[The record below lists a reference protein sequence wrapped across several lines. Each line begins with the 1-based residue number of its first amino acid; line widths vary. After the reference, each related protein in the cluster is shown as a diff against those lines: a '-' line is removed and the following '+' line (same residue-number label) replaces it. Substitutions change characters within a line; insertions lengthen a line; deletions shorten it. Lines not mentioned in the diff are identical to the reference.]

1 MKLALGEGSAPVLL
15 RADGVTGGMVK
26 EDAMIPYPRII
37 LRKGREAPLRHGHPW
52 VFSGA
57 VARLDGEP
65 ASGDIVLVADSIG
78 RDLGLG
84 FFNTGDIA
92 FRLLTG
98 DSAARIDAGFWR
110 RRIDRAA
117 ALRKRVVPPETD
129 AYRLI
134 NAEGDGM
141 PGLVVD
147 RYGNFLVFGI
157 GTAGM
162 EKWRET
168 LIGHLSDVTGSAGIY
183 ERSEGRSR
191 QIEGMSNRIG
201 PAAGEVPAMTEI
213 TENGLRFE
221 VDLISGQ
228 KTGFFLDQRGNREI
242 TGALSR
248 GAAVLNAFSYTGA
261 FSVYAARGGAKRVV
275 SVDASAAANEIA
287 CTNLARNGCSPDQH
301 PILTHNCFEY
311 LRETEEVF
319 DLIILDPP
327 AFAKSR
333 KDVERSARGYKEINL
348 QAAKRL
354 REGGMLAT
362 FSCSNPVS
370 LELFEKIVLAA
381 VRDAGKTAQLL
392 RPLGAGPDHPV
403 NLAHPEGR
411 YLKGLLLC
419 LTEK

>member
-1 MKLALGEGSAPVLL
+1 MN
-15 RADGVTGGMVK
+15 
-26 EDAMIPYPRII
+26 YPRII
-37 LRKGREAPLRHGHPW
+37 LKKGREAPLRHGHPW

-57 VARLDGEP
+57 VAKVEGGP
-65 ASGDIVLVADSIG
+65 GPGDIVHATDSIG
-78 RDLGLG
+78 RGLGLG

-98 DSAARIDAGFWR
+98 DSASRIDADFWR
-110 RRIDRAA
+110 RRIDRAVA
-117 ALRKRVVPPETD
+117 MRKKVVPPETD

-134 NAEGDGM
+134 NAEGDWM

-147 RYGNFLVFGI
+147 RYGSFLVFSI

-168 LIGHLSDVTGSAGIY
+168 LIGILSDTIGPVGIY

-191 QIEGMSNRIG
+191 QLEGLSSRIG
-201 PAAGEVPAMTEI
+201 PAAGDVPAATEI
-213 TENGLRFE
+213 AENGLRFE
-221 VDLISGQ
+221 VDLIAGQ

-242 TGALSR
+242 IGAISR

-287 CTNLARNGCSPDQH
+287 CRNLVRNGFSSERH
-301 PILTHNCFEY
+301 PILTDNCFEY
-311 LRETEEVF
+311 LRETEETF

-333 KDVERSARGYKEINL
+333 KEVDRSARGYKEINL
-348 QAAKRL
+348 QAARRL

-370 LELFEKIVLAA
+370 LELFEKVVLGAA
-381 VRDAGKTAQLL
+381 RDAGKTAQLL
-392 RPLGAGPDHPV
+392 RPLGAGSDHPV
-403 NLAHPEGR
+403 NLAHSEGR

-419 LTEK
+419 LTAR

>member
-1 MKLALGEGSAPVLL
+1 MMG
-15 RADGVTGGMVK
+15 
-26 EDAMIPYPRII
+26 YPRVI
-37 LRKGREAPLRHGHPW
+37 LKKGREAPLRHGHPW

-57 VARLDGEP
+57 VAKLEGDP
-65 ASGDIVLVADSIG
+65 APGDIVLATDSIG
-78 RDLGLG
+78 RGLGLG

-98 DSAARIDAGFWR
+98 DSASRIDADFWR
-110 RRIDRAA
+110 RRIDRAL

-147 RYGNFLVFGI
+147 RYGRFLVFSI

-168 LIGHLSDVTGSAGIY
+168 LIGHLSDAVGSVGIY
-183 ERSEGRSR
+183 ERSEGHSR
-191 QIEGMSNRIG
+191 QLEGLSNRTG
-201 PAAGEVPAMTEI
+201 PAAGDVPATTEI
-213 TENGLRFE
+213 VENGLCFE
-221 VDLISGQ
+221 VDLIAGQ

-242 TGALSR
+242 IGALSR
-248 GAAVLNAFSYTGA
+248 GAAVLNGFSYTGA
-261 FSVYAARGGAKRVV
+261 FSVYAVRGGAKRVV

-287 CTNLARNGCSPDQH
+287 CRNLARNGFPAEQH
-301 PILTHNCFEY
+301 PIITDNCFAY
-311 LRETEEVF
+311 LRETKEVF

-348 QAAKRL
+348 QAARRL
-354 REGGMLAT
+354 CEGGMLAT

-370 LELFEKIVLAA
+370 LELFEKIVLGA

-419 LTEK
+419 LTMK

>member
-1 MKLALGEGSAPVLL
+1 MSGCSAPVLF
-15 RADGVTGGMVK
+15 RACFYGRATVKGGAV
-26 EDAMIPYPRII
+26 IGYPRIM
-37 LRKGREAPLRHGHPW
+37 LKKGREAPLRHGHPW

-57 VARLDGEP
+57 VARLEGDP
-65 ASGDIVLVADSIG
+65 APGDIVLAMDSIG
-78 RDLGLG
+78 RGVGLG

-98 DSAARIDAGFWR
+98 DASARIDADFWR

-117 ALRKRVVPPETD
+117 ALRNRVVPPETD

-147 RYGNFLVFGI
+147 RYGDFLVFSI

-168 LIGHLSDVTGSAGIY
+168 LIGHLFDKIGSEGIY

-191 QIEGMSNRIG
+191 QLEGMSNRSG
-201 PAAGEVPAMTEI
+201 PAAGDVPATVEI
-213 TENGLRFE
+213 AENGLRFE
-221 VDLISGQ
+221 VDLVAGQ
-228 KTGFFLDQRGNREI
+228 KTGFFLDQRGNRELI
-242 TGALSR
+242 GALSR

-275 SVDASAAANEIA
+275 SVDASAAANESA
-287 CTNLARNGCSPDQH
+287 GRNLAMNGFSPDHH
-301 PILTHNCFEY
+301 PILTDNCFEY

-333 KDVERSARGYKEINL
+333 KDVDRSARGYKEINL

-354 REGGMLAT
+354 REGGLLAT

-370 LELFEKIVLAA
+370 MEWFERIVLGA
-381 VRDAGKTAQLL
+381 VQDAGKTAQLL
-392 RPLGAGPDHPV
+392 RPLGAGADHPV
-403 NLAHPEGR
+403 NLAHPEGP

-419 LTEK
+419 LTRK